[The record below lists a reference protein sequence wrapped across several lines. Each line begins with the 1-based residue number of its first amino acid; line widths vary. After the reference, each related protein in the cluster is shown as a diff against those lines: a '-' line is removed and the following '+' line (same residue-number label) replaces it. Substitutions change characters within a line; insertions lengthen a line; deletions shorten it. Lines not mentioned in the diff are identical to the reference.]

1 MSKTSL
7 YAIVAVPAALA
18 AGLGIDIA
26 YEQSQRP
33 ALEIFVDEG
42 GIKVNGNG

>member
-7 YAIVAVPAALA
+7 CVIVAVPA

-26 YEQSQRP
+26 RERSQRP